1 MKDHTRRSCSLAQSI
16 LWFTASALERMN
28 RNVLP
33 LHRPNGAEYEE
44 AMEVMEAMGIEG
56 YGPCQYKLLDE
67 Y

>member
-1 MKDHTRRSCSLAQSI
+1 MKDDTRRSCSLAQSI
-16 LWFTASALERMN
+16 LWFTLERMN

-33 LHRPNGAEYEE
+33 LHRPIRAEYEE
-44 AMEVMEAMGIEG
+44 AVEAMEAMGFEE